1 MFFPA
6 AWPATRARPWQRDRV
21 YLRIW
26 LRQAGL
32 VTLGLVGALFCA
44 LVLASFGSHAAAAQE
59 DMAAWMYMPSQAVAA
74 SETFHLVPTR
84 AAGNAALTSTP
95 VDNHASASSGP
106 DAGMT
111 ALPGVTP
118 GVSFERYLRPTHSA
132 TASRSVVSLYGV
144 GWTRG

>member
-1 MFFPA
+1 M
-6 AWPATRARPWQRDRV
+6 

-32 VTLGLVGALFCA
+32 VTLGLTGVLFCA
-44 LVLASFGSHAAAAQE
+44 LVLASFGSHAAAQE
-59 DMAAWMYMPSQAVAA
+59 GMAAWMYMPPRAVA
-74 SETFHLVPTR
+74 SVEPRHLVPADATEG
-84 AAGNAALTSTP
+84 AATTSTP

-106 DAGMT
+106 EAGMT

-132 TASRSVVSLYGV
+132 TASRSVVSLDSG
-144 GWTRG
+144 GLSGG